1 MSAVLLS
8 NWFPIRAYDSAD
20 PRLSYTR
27 VYSSTRELALLEAC
41 SFFCFPPLSLFFS
54 FSYFSFFFFPV
65 LRFGSSRW
73 SIKRSIDP
81 PPLPR
86 SASLVR
92 NHSRREGGGEGQSV
106 TSLKVGYH
114 REFSGSTI
122 LSRPPLRDLS
132 EPTWDWISSRR
143 IRVND
148 RR

>member
-54 FSYFSFFFFPV
+54 FSYFFLLFFPV

-73 SIKRSIDP
+73 SIKRLIDP
-81 PPLPR
+81 PLPFLDPLHSFAITHGGKEEERERGIERYIVESRLSPR
-86 SASLVR
+86 IFWLDDL
-92 NHSRREGGGEGQSV
+92 E
-106 TSLKVGYH
+106 
-114 REFSGSTI
+114 
-122 LSRPPLRDLS
+122 PP
-132 EPTWDWISSRR
+132 PFA
-143 IRVND
+143 
-148 RR
+148 

>member
-54 FSYFSFFFFPV
+54 FSYFFLFFSV

-73 SIKRSIDP
+73 SIKRLIDP
-81 PPLPR
+81 PSSIRFTR
-86 SASLVR
+86 SQSLTV
-92 NHSRREGGGEGQSV
+92 EGRKEERDRA
-106 TSLKVGYH
+106 LH
-114 REFSGSTI
+114 R
-122 LSRPPLRDLS
+122 
-132 EPTWDWISSRR
+132 
-143 IRVND
+143 
-148 RR
+148 

>member
-54 FSYFSFFFFPV
+54 FSYFFFFFQFCDSV
-65 LRFGSSRW
+65 HRVGRLSGW
-73 SIKRSIDP
+73 SIP
-81 PPLPR
+81 PPR

-92 NHSRREGGGEGQSV
+92 NHSRWKGERKRGTERYIVES
-106 TSLKVGYH
+106 
-114 REFSGSTI
+114 R
-122 LSRPPLRDLS
+122 LSPRIFWFDDLEPPSLRDLS
-132 EPTWDWISSRR
+132 EPTWDWISSSR